1 MLAIVSIPTVHLRR
15 LEEVLDSENMNIM
28 RTYVPNCQAARA
40 ARLLAT
46 NRRVLVK
53 LAKVRYVS
61 PSFQGAFRSKRGT
74 S

>member
-1 MLAIVSIPTVHLRR
+1 MLAIVSIPTVHPRR
-15 LEEVLDSENMNIM
+15 LEEVLDSENIM
-28 RTYVPNCQAARA
+28 RTKIADCQAARG

-46 NRRVLVK
+46 SPRVLVK

-61 PSFQGAFRSKRGT
+61 PSFQRVFRSKRGT